1 MLNLNKQGTPF
12 ARIVGGKYN
21 NTLICMN
28 DDKGFKQLKIA
39 NDAKIQLIPNPKTER
54 EILYIT
60 GPSGSGKSTFT
71 RKYIEQYKKTFKD
84 NAVYLFS
91 SLADDESLDEIE
103 PKRVRLDASIYED
116 PIPIQDFSNAVVIF
130 DDIDVISDKR
140 IREAVYSLLNQI
152 LEIGRHFKISCVVT
166 NHLPSNRSDTRRILN
181 EAHIFVYFPR
191 SSSSKIKYVLTEYI
205 GLDKKHIAMFKKMN
219 SRFIAIIKNYP
230 GVFIAE
236 HAVGLLHPEENDS
249 EKDKTP

>member
-1 MLNLNKQGTPF
+1 MLNLNKEGTPF

-21 NTLICMN
+21 NRLICMN

-84 NAVYLFS
+84 NPIYLFS

-103 PKRVRLDASIYED
+103 PKRVRLDTSIYED
-116 PIPIQDFSNAVVIF
+116 PILIQDFSNSIVIF

-140 IREAVYSLLNQI
+140 IRDAVYSLLNQI

-181 EAHIFVYFPR
+181 EAHVFVYFPR
-191 SSSSKIKYVLTEYI
+191 SSSSKIKYVLTEYL
-205 GLDKKHIAMFKKMN
+205 GLDKNQISKFKKLN

-230 GVFIAE
+230 GVYIAE
-236 HAVGLLHPEENDS
+236 HEVGLLHPEENEDN
-249 EKDKTP
+249 KKP